1 MGGFLVFTTIFH
13 NQNLKIMGKLKS
25 VLQMMLAVLIAT
37 AFFSCGGSSTKTTGD
52 TTAKTSTDTTK
63 MAAQPAAATT
73 PFDVVDVIHT
83 VKDYD
88 KWRPGFDA
96 DSVNRK
102 AAGGQDLAVGR
113 NIDNPNSILVAVKVT
128 DMAKAKAFMAD
139 PKLKA
144 AMDKGGVIGKPDIQY
159 YHIIRMTGSPAK
171 QFVVVNHKVKD
182 FNAWLKVFDA
192 EGAAKRASEGFTDR
206 ALGRGID
213 DTTMVHM
220 VFGITDMAKAKAAI
234 YSEDKKKLMES
245 AGVIGKPDIRFYN
258 EVK

>member
-1 MGGFLVFTTIFH
+1 
-13 NQNLKIMGKLKS
+13 
-25 VLQMMLAVLIAT
+25 
-37 AFFSCGGSSTKTTGD
+37 
-52 TTAKTSTDTTK
+52 
-63 MAAQPAAATT
+63 MA
-73 PFDVVDVIHT
+73 PFDVVDVVHS
-83 VKDYD
+83 VKDYA

-113 NIDNPNSILVAVKVT
+113 NIDSANSILVAVKIS
-128 DMAKAKAFMAD
+128 DIAKARAFMAD

-171 QFVVVNHKVKD
+171 QFMVVNHKVKD
-182 FNAWLKVFDA
+182 FNAWLKVFDG
-192 EGAAKRASEGFTDR
+192 EGAAKRANEGLVDR
-206 ALGRGID
+206 AIGRGID
-213 DTTMVHM
+213 DTTMVHL

-234 YSEDKKKLMES
+234 MSEEKKKLMES

-258 EVK
+258 EAK